1 MFATLLAVVVALV
14 LGHLAREL
22 TALLR
27 HYGWFE
33 GWLDWLRARRGEGG
47 VLAGRWGLVLALG
60 PPLLL
65 VALLQWLLDGV
76 LFGLPGLLF
85 AVAVLFHAWG
95 PRDLDRDVEDV
106 VEAPDGDG
114 RRAAAAALWPEGRRD
129 QASLRPPALVG
140 AVAGAALRRWFGVL
154 LWFALLGAVG
164 ALLYRLAAVAAEEAV
179 AARLPP
185 ALAGAARTLLA
196 VLDWPAAQLATLSL
210 ALVGNFDAVLE
221 AWKEAGGA
229 DLRLD
234 AGFLA
239 AAARASVRSEIAD
252 EAEEYAGAG
261 VPPGSAL
268 VLELGPLPELR
279 DAMSLFRRSLLL
291 WLAVIALFVIAG
303 WVS

>member
-1 MFATLLAVVVALV
+1 AGLHRRGRAGRAAPQRRGARGRALVHPRGGGRRTRRTHARTGPAALAAAVDLALAGRILAPGRRGVSADAAARRPGFAGHRRGPWNGPMFATRLAVVVALV

-22 TALLR
+22 PALLR

-33 GWLDWLRARRGEGG
+33 GWLDWLRARLGEGG

-129 QASLRPPALVG
+129 QASL
-140 AVAGAALRRWFGVL
+140 
-154 LWFALLGAVG
+154 
-164 ALLYRLAAVAAEEAV
+164 
-179 AARLPP
+179 
-185 ALAGAARTLLA
+185 
-196 VLDWPAAQLATLSL
+196 
-210 ALVGNFDAVLE
+210 
-221 AWKEAGGA
+221 
-229 DLRLD
+229 
-234 AGFLA
+234 
-239 AAARASVRSEIAD
+239 
-252 EAEEYAGAG
+252 
-261 VPPGSAL
+261 
-268 VLELGPLPELR
+268 
-279 DAMSLFRRSLLL
+279 
-291 WLAVIALFVIAG
+291 
-303 WVS
+303 